1 MKKANLVDYNDFFL
15 ELPPTDYLADI
26 EIQDEYE
33 QATDTSV
40 HGLSDEQVSQI
51 AIDSL
56 TDPDPF
62 RNSKQ
67 SAKSQ
72 THPND
77 SPHNP

>member
-1 MKKANLVDYNDFFL
+1 MKKTKLFDYNDFFL

-33 QATDTSV
+33 KTVDSSK

-56 TDPDPF
+56 ADADQNPTP
-62 RNSKQ
+62 RNSLRAQPLPPKIE
-67 SAKSQ
+67 
-72 THPND
+72 D
-77 SPHNP
+77 L